1 MNNSHSTKL
10 LSLLG
15 IGLNRSRLARLKEEY
30 QADVDLDT
38 KAKRTAVL
46 RVLMSYSA
54 VANWNSALTFFIAGF
69 GIAMTLK
76 SMWLWATCLMM
87 ITIFTT
93 TNETELSLN
102 SKSFNIYRMYVT
114 TLVITACVYS
124 IAFENL
130 NQGPQILNLVPYL
143 GNYPLIIGGAISLV
157 TLLALGNKVSRS
169 KSKAD
174 PTQQVFY
181 VLATMI
187 IYLSSYW
194 FNAGLLILPFLLMDI
209 LLTAGIF
216 MISSGKRKPALAKD
230 QDGKFFSV
238 KKIT

>member
-1 MNNSHSTKL
+1 MNNSHSTKF

-15 IGLNRSRLARLKEEY
+15 VGLNRSRLARLREEY
-30 QADVDLDT
+30 KADVDLDT
-38 KAKRTAVL
+38 KAKRTVVL

-54 VANWNSALTFFIAGF
+54 VANWSSALTFFIAGF

-87 ITIFTT
+87 LTIFTT
-93 TNETELSLN
+93 TNETELSFY
-102 SKSFNIYRMYVT
+102 SKAFKIYRMYVT

-124 IAFENL
+124 IAFDNL

-157 TLLALGNKVSRS
+157 TLLALGNKIFRS

-187 IYLSSYW
+187 IYLSSYL

-216 MISSGKRKPALAKD
+216 MISSGKRKPALA
-230 QDGKFFSV
+230 
-238 KKIT
+238 

>member
-1 MNNSHSTKL
+1 MNNSHSTKF

-15 IGLNRSRLARLKEEY
+15 VGLNRSRLARLREEY
-30 QADVDLDT
+30 KADVDLDT
-38 KAKRTAVL
+38 KAKRTVVL

-54 VANWNSALTFFIAGF
+54 VANWSSALTFFIAGF

-87 ITIFTT
+87 LTIFTT
-93 TNETELSLN
+93 TNETELSFS
-102 SKSFNIYRMYVT
+102 SKAFKIYRMYVT

-124 IAFENL
+124 IAFDNL

-157 TLLALGNKVSRS
+157 TLLALGNKIFRS

-187 IYLSSYW
+187 IYLSSYL

-216 MISSGKRKPALAKD
+216 MISSGKRKPALA
-230 QDGKFFSV
+230 
-238 KKIT
+238 

>member
-1 MNNSHSTKL
+1 MNNSHSTKF

-15 IGLNRSRLARLKEEY
+15 VGLNRSRLARLREEY
-30 QADVDLDT
+30 KADVDLDT
-38 KAKRTAVL
+38 KAKRTVVL

-54 VANWNSALTFFIAGF
+54 VANWNSALAFFIAGF

-93 TNETELSLN
+93 TNETELSFN
-102 SKSFNIYRMYVT
+102 SKSFKIYRMYVT

-124 IAFENL
+124 IAFDNL
-130 NQGPQILNLVPYL
+130 NQGPQILNVVPYL

-157 TLLALGNKVSRS
+157 TLVALGNKVYRS

-181 VLATMI
+181 VLATMM
-187 IYLSSYW
+187 IYLSSYL

-209 LLTAGIF
+209 LLTAAIF
-216 MISSGKRKPALAKD
+216 MISSGKRKPALA
-230 QDGKFFSV
+230 
-238 KKIT
+238 

>member
-1 MNNSHSTKL
+1 MNNSNSTKF

-15 IGLNRSRLARLKEEY
+15 VGLNRSRLARLKEEY

-38 KAKRTAVL
+38 KAKRTVVL

-54 VANWNSALTFFIAGF
+54 VANWNSALAFFIAGF

-93 TNETELSLN
+93 TNETELSFY
-102 SKSFNIYRMYVT
+102 SKAFKTYRMYVT

-124 IAFENL
+124 IAFDNL

-157 TLLALGNKVSRS
+157 TLLALGNKISRS
-169 KSKAD
+169 KSKAG

-181 VLATMI
+181 VLATMM
-187 IYLSSYW
+187 IYLSSYL
-194 FNAGLLILPFLLMDI
+194 FNTGLLILPFLLMDI
-209 LLTAGIF
+209 FLTAGIF
-216 MISSGKRKPALAKD
+216 MISSGKRKPALA
-230 QDGKFFSV
+230 
-238 KKIT
+238 

>member
-1 MNNSHSTKL
+1 MNNSHSTKF

-15 IGLNRSRLARLKEEY
+15 VGLNRSRLARLKEEY
-30 QADVDLDT
+30 KADVDLDT
-38 KAKRTAVL
+38 KAKRTVVL

-54 VANWNSALTFFIAGF
+54 VANWNSALAFFIAGF

-93 TNETELSLN
+93 TNETELSFY
-102 SKSFNIYRMYVT
+102 SKAFKIYRMYVT

-124 IAFENL
+124 VAFDNL

-143 GNYPLIIGGAISLV
+143 GNYPLIIGGAISVV
-157 TLLALGNKVSRS
+157 TLLALGNKVYRS

-181 VLATMI
+181 VLATMM
-187 IYLSSYW
+187 IYLSSYL

-209 LLTAGIF
+209 LLTAAIF
-216 MISSGKRKPALAKD
+216 MISSGKRKPALA
-230 QDGKFFSV
+230 
-238 KKIT
+238 

>member
-1 MNNSHSTKL
+1 MNNSHSTKF

-15 IGLNRSRLARLKEEY
+15 VGLNRSRLARLREEY
-30 QADVDLDT
+30 KADVDLDT
-38 KAKRTAVL
+38 KAKRTVVL

-54 VANWNSALTFFIAGF
+54 VANWSSALTFFIAGF

-87 ITIFTT
+87 LTIFTT
-93 TNETELSLN
+93 TNETELSFY
-102 SKSFNIYRMYVT
+102 SKAFKIYRMYVT

-124 IAFENL
+124 IAFDNL

-157 TLLALGNKVSRS
+157 TLLALGNKIFRS

-187 IYLSSYW
+187 IYLSSYL

-209 LLTAGIF
+209 LLTAAIF
-216 MISSGKRKPALAKD
+216 MISSGKRKPALA
-230 QDGKFFSV
+230 
-238 KKIT
+238 